1 MAPKRKTNK
10 SRINKTKMEKM
21 DAFIR
26 DFDNEVKSIVGKLK
40 EKTKSLMK
48 DADNLYNLAIIKLST
63 AERQINWIEYSEVK
77 ADRPEFKLVERW
89 FYTFCRHINIRHIKS
104 NRTVTMSRSPLIHP
118 FVVLKATAWHRMMT
132 HTLSRSFEDNQSST
146 RKGRKSTKRN
156 PTTSKKNRAL
166 SINKQNTSIRK
177 STRRPLKTPART
189 IDSSILGPTPL
200 ITPKFDSRLPK
211 TPALRGPRHK
221 ERVYSISVN
230 GSPIGAGSSDIIIS
244 VPSGNGESIQLLAS
258 QMDSVDLSQFN
269 EEALKSMRLL
279 QNRLTAV
286 LENSE

>member
-63 AERQINWIEYSEVK
+63 AERQINWIEYSAPERKPVEDITKNLGIADVDNIVSEVQMISQK
-77 ADRPEFKLVERW
+77 PQAKGSKMKEGNGAKTEDEE
-89 FYTFCRHINIRHIKS
+89 
-104 NRTVTMSRSPLIHP
+104 NRLN
-118 FVVLKATAWHRMMT
+118 
-132 HTLSRSFEDNQSST
+132 NQSST

-286 LENSE
+286 LEK